1 MSTRKIENPE
11 NFRNNIRTKLQTL
24 LDSEKKAINLEKG
37 IYNYAL
43 KEAANRKVVKKWD
56 NPYYAQIYL
65 DRLRT
70 IYINLTE
77 GAVDGNNALLNNV
90 KDGSVSVKT
99 LAFMTH
105 QEMQPEK
112 WDSLIQAKIKTDKSK
127 YDTQQ
132 EAMTDTFKCRKCYSK
147 KCSYYQ
153 MQTRSADEPMT
164 TFVTCLECAN
174 RWKC

>member
-1 MSTRKIENPE
+1 MRKIDNPDS
-11 NFRNNIRTKLQTL
+11 FRNNIRGKLQEL
-24 LDSEKKAINLEKG
+24 LESEKKAINLEKG

-43 KEAANRKVVKKWD
+43 KEANNRKVVKKWD
-56 NPYYAQIYL
+56 NPYYVQIYL

-70 IYINLTE
+70 IYINLGKPT
-77 GAVDGNNALLNNV
+77 LLT
-90 KDGSVSVKT
+90 SVKEGT
-99 LAFMTH
+99 VTVKNLAFMTH

-112 WDSLIQAKIKTDKSK
+112 WEPLIQAKIKKDKSK

-132 EAMTDTFKCRKCYSK
+132 EAMTDTFKCRKCHSN

-164 TFVTCLECAN
+164 TFVTCIECAN

>member
-11 NFRNNIRTKLQTL
+11 IFRNNIRTKLQTL
-24 LDSEKKAINLEKG
+24 LDSKKKAINLEKG

-112 WDSLIQAKIKTDKSK
+112 WESLIQAKIKTDKSK

>member
-1 MSTRKIENPE
+1 MRKIDNPDS
-11 NFRNNIRTKLQTL
+11 FRNNIRGKLQEL
-24 LDSEKKAINLEKG
+24 LESEKKAINLEKG

-43 KEAANRKVVKKWD
+43 KEANNRKVVKKWD

-70 IYINLTE
+70 IYINLAKPT
-77 GAVDGNNALLNNV
+77 LLTSV
-90 KDGSVSVKT
+90 KDGTVTVKT

-112 WDSLIQAKIKTDKSK
+112 WDALIQAKIKKDKSK

-132 EAMTDTFKCRKCYSK
+132 EAMTDTFKCRKCHSN

-164 TFVTCLECAN
+164 TFVTCIECAN

>member
-1 MSTRKIENPE
+1 MRKIDNPGS
-11 NFRNNIRTKLQTL
+11 FRNNIRGKLEQL
-24 LDSEKKAINLEKG
+24 LESEKKAINLEKG

-43 KEAANRKVVKKWD
+43 KEANNRKVVKKWD
-56 NPYYAQIYL
+56 NPYYVQIYL

-70 IYINLTE
+70 IYINLGKT
-77 GAVDGNNALLNNV
+77 ALLTWI
-90 KDGSVSVKT
+90 KDGTVTVKN

-112 WDSLIQAKIKTDKSK
+112 WDALIQAKIKKDKSK

-132 EAMTDTFKCRKCYSK
+132 EAMTDTFKCRKCYSN

-164 TFVTCLECAN
+164 TFVTCIECAN

>member
-1 MSTRKIENPE
+1 MRKIENPE

-24 LDSEKKAINLEKG
+24 LDSEKKAVNLEKG

-43 KEAANRKVVKKWD
+43 KEATNRKVVKKWD

-77 GAVDGNNALLNNV
+77 GIVDGNNVLLNNV
-90 KDGSVSVKT
+90 KDGTISVKT

-105 QEMQPEK
+105 QEMQPER
-112 WDSLIQAKIKTDKSK
+112 WDSLIQAKIMTDKSK

>member
-1 MSTRKIENPE
+1 MRKIDNPDS
-11 NFRNNIRTKLQTL
+11 FRNNIRSKLQAL
-24 LDSEKKAINLEKG
+24 LESEKKAINLEKG

-43 KEAANRKVVKKWD
+43 KEANNLKVVKKWD
-56 NPYYAQIYL
+56 NPYYVQIYL

-70 IYINLTE
+70 IYINLGKSSLLTSVKE
-77 GAVDGNNALLNNV
+77 GNV
-90 KDGSVSVKT
+90 TVKT

-112 WDSLIQAKIKTDKSK
+112 WDALIQAKIKKDKSK

-132 EAMTDTFKCRKCYSK
+132 EAMTDTFKCRKCHSN

-164 TFVTCLECAN
+164 TFVTCIECAN

>member
-1 MSTRKIENPE
+1 MRKIENPE
-11 NFRNNIRTKLQTL
+11 SFRGNIRNKLQEL

-37 IYNYAL
+37 IYNYSL
-43 KEAANRKVVKKWD
+43 KEANSRKVVKKWD
-56 NPYYAQIYL
+56 NPYYVQIYL
-65 DRLRT
+65 DRLRS
-70 IYINLTE
+70 IYLNLSK
-77 GAVDGNNALLNNV
+77 DSLLNLV
-90 KDGSVSVKT
+90 KNGTVTVKN

-112 WDSLIQAKIKTDKSK
+112 WEALIQAKMKKDKSK

-132 EAMTDTFKCRKCYSK
+132 EAMTDTFKCRKCHSN

>member
-1 MSTRKIENPE
+1 MRKIDNPDS
-11 NFRNNIRTKLQTL
+11 FRNNIRGKLQQL
-24 LDSEKKAINLEKG
+24 LESEKKAINLEKG

-43 KEAANRKVVKKWD
+43 KEANNRKVVKKWD
-56 NPYYAQIYL
+56 NPYYVQIYL

-70 IYINLTE
+70 IYINL
-77 GAVDGNNALLNNV
+77 GKPALLT
-90 KDGSVSVKT
+90 SVKEGT
-99 LAFMTH
+99 VTVKNLAFMTH

-112 WDSLIQAKIKTDKSK
+112 WDALIQAKIKKDKSK

-132 EAMTDTFKCRKCYSK
+132 EAMTDTFKCRKCHSN

-164 TFVTCLECAN
+164 TFVTCIECAN

>member
-1 MSTRKIENPE
+1 MRKIENPE
-11 NFRNNIRTKLQTL
+11 FFRGNIRNKLQEL

-37 IYNYAL
+37 IYNYSL
-43 KEAANRKVVKKWD
+43 KEANSRKVVKKWD
-56 NPYYAQIYL
+56 NPYYVQIYL
-65 DRLRT
+65 DRLRS
-70 IYINLTE
+70 IYLNLSK
-77 GAVDGNNALLNNV
+77 DSLLNLV
-90 KDGSVSVKT
+90 KNGTVTVKN

-112 WDSLIQAKIKTDKSK
+112 WEALIQAKMKKDKSK

-132 EAMTDTFKCRKCYSK
+132 EAMTDTFKCRKCHSN

>member
-1 MSTRKIENPE
+1 MSMRKIENPD
-11 NFRNNIRTKLQTL
+11 NFRNNIRGKLQIL
-24 LDSEKKAINLEKG
+24 LGSEKKAINLEKG

-56 NPYYAQIYL
+56 NPYYTQIYL
-65 DRLRT
+65 DRLRS
-70 IYINLTE
+70 IYINLSN
-77 GAVDGNNALLNNV
+77 DSLLNHI
-90 KDGSVSVKT
+90 KDGTVPVKS

-112 WDSLIQAKIKTDKSK
+112 WDALIQAKIKKDKSK

-132 EAMTDTFKCRKCYSK
+132 EAMTDTFKCRKCYSN

>member
-1 MSTRKIENPE
+1 MRKIDNPDS
-11 NFRNNIRTKLQTL
+11 FRNNIRGKLQEL
-24 LDSEKKAINLEKG
+24 LESEKKAINLEKG

-43 KEAANRKVVKKWD
+43 KEANNRKVVKKWD
-56 NPYYAQIYL
+56 NPYYVQIYL

-70 IYINLTE
+70 IYINL
-77 GAVDGNNALLNNV
+77 GKPALLTSV
-90 KDGSVSVKT
+90 KEGTVTVKT

-112 WDSLIQAKIKTDKSK
+112 WEPLIQAKIKKDKSK

-132 EAMTDTFKCRKCYSK
+132 EAMTDTFKCRKCHSN

-164 TFVTCLECAN
+164 TFVTCIECAN

>member
-1 MSTRKIENPE
+1 MSTRKIENSE

-24 LDSEKKAINLEKG
+24 LDSEKKATNLEKG

-43 KEAANRKVVKKWD
+43 KEATNRKVVKKWD

-112 WDSLIQAKIKTDKSK
+112 WDPLIQAKIKKDKSK

>member
-1 MSTRKIENPE
+1 MRKIDNPE
-11 NFRNNIRTKLQTL
+11 NFRKNIREKLQNI
-24 LDSEKKAINLEKG
+24 LDSETKANNLEKG

-43 KEAANRKVVKKWD
+43 KEANFRKVVKKWD
-56 NPYYAQIYL
+56 NPYYIQIYL
-65 DRLRT
+65 DRLRS
-70 IYINLTE
+70 IYINL
-77 GAVDGNNALLNNV
+77 NNSVLLNSV
-90 KDGSVSVKT
+90 KDGTIKVKT

-112 WDSLIQAKIKTDKSK
+112 WDALIQAKIKKDKSK

-132 EAMTDTFKCRKCYSK
+132 EAMTDTFKCRKCHSN

>member
-1 MSTRKIENPE
+1 
-11 NFRNNIRTKLQTL
+11 
-24 LDSEKKAINLEKG
+24 
-37 IYNYAL
+37 
-43 KEAANRKVVKKWD
+43 
-56 NPYYAQIYL
+56 
-65 DRLRT
+65 
-70 IYINLTE
+70 
-77 GAVDGNNALLNNV
+77 
-90 KDGSVSVKT
+90 
-99 LAFMTH
+99 MTH

-112 WDSLIQAKIKTDKSK
+112 WDALIQAKIKKDKSK

-132 EAMTDTFKCRKCYSK
+132 EAMTDTFKCRKCYSN

>member
-1 MSTRKIENPE
+1 MAMRKIENPD
-11 NFRNNIRTKLQTL
+11 NFRNNIRGKLQDL

-43 KEAANRKVVKKWD
+43 KEATNRKVVKKWD
-56 NPYYAQIYL
+56 NPYYTQIYL
-65 DRLRT
+65 DRLRS
-70 IYINLTE
+70 IYINL
-77 GAVDGNNALLNNV
+77 ADNSLLNHV
-90 KDGSVSVKT
+90 KNGTVPVKS

-112 WDSLIQAKIKTDKSK
+112 WDALIQAKIKKDKSK

-132 EAMTDTFKCRKCYSK
+132 EAMTDTFKCRKCHSN

>member
-1 MSTRKIENPE
+1 MRKIDNPDS
-11 NFRNNIRTKLQTL
+11 FRNNIRGKLQEL
-24 LDSEKKAINLEKG
+24 LESEKKAINLEKG

-43 KEAANRKVVKKWD
+43 KEANNRKVVKKWD
-56 NPYYAQIYL
+56 NPYYVQIYL

-70 IYINLTE
+70 IYINL
-77 GAVDGNNALLNNV
+77 GNPALIT
-90 KDGSVSVKT
+90 SVKEGT
-99 LAFMTH
+99 VTVKNLAFMTH

-112 WDSLIQAKIKTDKSK
+112 WDALIQAKIKKDKSK

-132 EAMTDTFKCRKCYSK
+132 EAMTDTFKCRKCHSN

-164 TFVTCLECAN
+164 TFVTCIECAN

>member
-1 MSTRKIENPE
+1 MRKIENPD
-11 NFRNNIRTKLQTL
+11 NFRNNIRGKLQTL

-56 NPYYAQIYL
+56 NPYYTQIYL
-65 DRLRT
+65 DRLRS
-70 IYINLTE
+70 IYINLADST
-77 GAVDGNNALLNNV
+77 LLSHV
-90 KDGSVSVKT
+90 KDGTVPVKA

-112 WDSLIQAKIKTDKSK
+112 WDALIQAKIKKDKSK

-132 EAMTDTFKCRKCYSK
+132 EAMTDTFKCRKCYSN

>member
-1 MSTRKIENPE
+1 MRKIENPDT
-11 NFRNNIRTKLQTL
+11 FRNNIRGKLQTL

-56 NPYYAQIYL
+56 NPYYTQIYL
-65 DRLRT
+65 DRLRS
-70 IYINLTE
+70 IYINLADST
-77 GAVDGNNALLNNV
+77 LLSHV
-90 KDGSVSVKT
+90 KDGTVPVKA

-112 WDSLIQAKIKTDKSK
+112 WDALIQAKIKKDKSK

-132 EAMTDTFKCRKCYSK
+132 EAMTDTFKCRKCHSN

-164 TFVTCLECAN
+164 TFVTCIECGN

>member
-1 MSTRKIENPE
+1 MRKIDNPDS
-11 NFRNNIRTKLQTL
+11 FRNNIRGKLQDL
-24 LDSEKKAINLEKG
+24 LESEKKAINLEKG

-43 KEAANRKVVKKWD
+43 KEANNRKVVKKWD
-56 NPYYAQIYL
+56 NPYYVQIYL

-70 IYINLTE
+70 IYINLAKPT
-77 GAVDGNNALLNNV
+77 LLTSV
-90 KDGSVSVKT
+90 KDGTVTVKT

-112 WDSLIQAKIKTDKSK
+112 WDALIQAKIKKDKSK

-132 EAMTDTFKCRKCYSK
+132 EAMTDTFKCRKCHSN

-164 TFVTCLECAN
+164 TFVTCIECAN

>member
-1 MSTRKIENPE
+1 MRKIDNPDS
-11 NFRNNIRTKLQTL
+11 FRNNIRGKLQEL
-24 LDSEKKAINLEKG
+24 LESEKKAINLEKG

-43 KEAANRKVVKKWD
+43 KEANNRKVVKKWD
-56 NPYYAQIYL
+56 NPYYVQIYL

-70 IYINLTE
+70 IYINLGKT
-77 GAVDGNNALLNNV
+77 ALLTSV
-90 KDGSVSVKT
+90 KDGTVTVKN

-112 WDSLIQAKIKTDKSK
+112 WDALIQAKIKKDKSK

-132 EAMTDTFKCRKCYSK
+132 EAMTDTFKCRKCHSN

-164 TFVTCLECAN
+164 TFVTCIECAN

>member
-1 MSTRKIENPE
+1 MRKIENPD
-11 NFRNNIRTKLQTL
+11 NFRNNIRGKLQDL

-43 KEAANRKVVKKWD
+43 KEATNRKVVKKWD
-56 NPYYAQIYL
+56 NPYYTQIYL
-65 DRLRT
+65 DRLRS
-70 IYINLTE
+70 IYINLADST
-77 GAVDGNNALLNNV
+77 LLSHV
-90 KDGSVSVKT
+90 KDGTVPVKA

-112 WDSLIQAKIKTDKSK
+112 WDALIQAKIKKDKSK

-132 EAMTDTFKCRKCYSK
+132 EAMTDTFKCRKCHSN

>member
-1 MSTRKIENPE
+1 MRKIENPE
-11 NFRNNIRTKLQTL
+11 TFRNNIRVKLQDI

-56 NPYYAQIYL
+56 NPYYTQIYL
-65 DRLRT
+65 DRLRS
-70 IYINLTE
+70 IYINLSN
-77 GAVDGNNALLNNV
+77 DSLLNHV
-90 KDGSVSVKT
+90 KDGTVPVKA

-112 WDSLIQAKIKTDKSK
+112 WDALIQAKIKKDKSK

-132 EAMTDTFKCRKCYSK
+132 EAMTDTFKCRKCYSN

>member
-1 MSTRKIENPE
+1 MRKIENPD
-11 NFRNNIRTKLQTL
+11 NFRNNIRGKLQDL

-43 KEAANRKVVKKWD
+43 KEATNRKVVKKWD
-56 NPYYAQIYL
+56 NPYYTQIYL
-65 DRLRT
+65 DRLRS
-70 IYINLTE
+70 IYINL
-77 GAVDGNNALLNNV
+77 GNAVLLNHV
-90 KDGSVSVKT
+90 KDGTVPVKS

-112 WDSLIQAKIKTDKSK
+112 WEALIQAKIKKDKSK

-132 EAMTDTFKCRKCYSK
+132 EAMTDTFKCRKCHSN

>member
-1 MSTRKIENPE
+1 MRKIDNPE
-11 NFRNNIRTKLQTL
+11 TFRKNIRGKLQEL
-24 LDSEKKAINLEKG
+24 LESEKKAINLEKG

-43 KEAANRKVVKKWD
+43 KEANNLKVVKKWD
-56 NPYYAQIYL
+56 NPYYVQIYL
-65 DRLRT
+65 DRMRS
-70 IYINLTE
+70 IYFNLAKP
-77 GAVDGNNALLNNV
+77 GLLNSV
-90 KDGSVSVKT
+90 KNGTITVKT

-112 WDSLIQAKIKTDKSK
+112 WDALIQAKIKKDKSK

-132 EAMTDTFKCRKCYSK
+132 EAMTDTFKCRKCHSN

-164 TFVTCLECAN
+164 TFVTCIECAN

>member
-1 MSTRKIENPE
+1 MRKIENPDI
-11 NFRNNIRTKLQTL
+11 FRNNIRNKLKEFV
-24 LDSEKKAINLEKG
+24 DSEKKAINLEKG

-43 KEAANRKVVKKWD
+43 KEATVRKVVKKWD
-56 NPYYAQIYL
+56 NPFYIQIYL
-65 DRLRT
+65 DRLRS
-70 IYINLTE
+70 IYINLKNPKLIE
-77 GAVDGNNALLNNV
+77 LV
-90 KDGSVSVKT
+90 KNGTVTVKT

-112 WDSLIQAKIKTDKSK
+112 WEPLIQAKMKKDKSK

-132 EAMTDTFKCRKCYSK
+132 EAMTDTFKCRTCHSN

-164 TFVTCLECAN
+164 TFVTCLECAA

>member
-1 MSTRKIENPE
+1 MRKIENPD
-11 NFRNNIRTKLQTL
+11 NFRNNIRVKLQHL

-43 KEAANRKVVKKWD
+43 KEATNRKVVKKWD
-56 NPYYAQIYL
+56 NPFYIQIYL

-70 IYINLTE
+70 IYFNLGSE
-77 GAVDGNNALLNNV
+77 NLLNLV
-90 KDGSVSVKT
+90 KNGTVSVKT

-112 WDSLIQAKIKTDKSK
+112 WDALIQAKIKKDKSK

-132 EAMTDTFKCRKCYSK
+132 EAMTDTFKCRKCHSN

>member
-1 MSTRKIENPE
+1 MSMRKIENPE

>member
-1 MSTRKIENPE
+1 MAMRKIENPD
-11 NFRNNIRTKLQTL
+11 NFRSNIRGKLQTL

-56 NPYYAQIYL
+56 NPYYTQIYL
-65 DRLRT
+65 DRLRS
-70 IYINLTE
+70 IYINLSN
-77 GAVDGNNALLNNV
+77 DSLLNHV
-90 KDGSVSVKT
+90 KDGTVPVKA

-112 WDSLIQAKIKTDKSK
+112 WDALIQAKIKKDKSK

-132 EAMTDTFKCRKCYSK
+132 EAMTDTFKCRKCYSN

>member
-1 MSTRKIENPE
+1 MAMRKIENPE
-11 NFRNNIRTKLQTL
+11 TFRNNIRVKLQDI

-56 NPYYAQIYL
+56 NPYYTQIYL
-65 DRLRT
+65 DRLRS
-70 IYINLTE
+70 IYINLSN
-77 GAVDGNNALLNNV
+77 DSLLNHV
-90 KDGSVSVKT
+90 KDGTVPVKA

-112 WDSLIQAKIKTDKSK
+112 WDALIQAKIKKDKSK

-132 EAMTDTFKCRKCYSK
+132 EAMTDTFKCRKCYSN

>member
-1 MSTRKIENPE
+1 MRKIDNPGS
-11 NFRNNIRTKLQTL
+11 FRNNIRGKLQEL
-24 LDSEKKAINLEKG
+24 LESEKKAINLEKG

-43 KEAANRKVVKKWD
+43 KEANNRKVVKKWD
-56 NPYYAQIYL
+56 NPYYVQIYL

-70 IYINLTE
+70 IYINLGKT
-77 GAVDGNNALLNNV
+77 ALLTWV
-90 KDGSVSVKT
+90 KDGTVTVKN

-112 WDSLIQAKIKTDKSK
+112 WDALIQAKIKKDKSK

-132 EAMTDTFKCRKCYSK
+132 EAMTDTFKCRKCHSN

-164 TFVTCLECAN
+164 TFVTCIECAN